1 MSTLLFHAG
10 NEEAVQIVALRQE
23 LDERAFMT
31 RDGQPLRRIFDVKF
45 RMVLQKVSH
54 NAAVFLIIHGTSA
67 VDQDAA
73 RADALRGAVQDAP
86 LQGRQGLQIAGILA
100 PAQVDFV
107 AQDAEART
115 RRIDQDPV
123 GFAGIFLADG
133 AAVLEQGPH
142 ILETQLLGIVFD
154 EPQLMFVDIAAV
166 DDARR
171 AAQGSQMGRLAAGS
185 SADVEDD
192 FVRLGIDD
200 MGDQL
205 GRFILDDSPA
215 IAEAGQ
221 LVDARI
227 AIEIDAIRR
236 NGSRTGRLALLFQLS
251 QQVFATGDG
260 RIDAQAQCR
269 DGIEILAEPF
279 CIVWAIFF
287 QPAADKPALL
297 MIRQGQ
303 IGCQVFVL
311 IGNDELVPPADTVA
325 QHGIDELGH
334 AFIAEFRRHLDSFV
348 AGCRFGDFGH
358 AENLIQAQA
367 DNGQA
372 DGIELFQLARTD
384 LGNDPVQVIEAAQ
397 GPVNEFCIKT
407 PVPVGKLMLLYR
419 LRDDDI
425 AIPFVPAD
433 SQQALKGN
441 FTYVHRFLPIS
452 KSTGE
457 QHKSRATVFFAAVV
471 PLLCM
476 ESCL

>member
-31 RDGQPLRRIFDVKF
+31 GDGQPLRRIFDVKF

-54 NAAVFLIIHGTSA
+54 NAAVFIIIHGTSA

-86 LQGRQGLQIAGILA
+86 LQGRQGPKIAGILA

-107 AQDAEART
+107 AQDAETRT

-171 AAQGSQMGRLAAGS
+171 AAQGSQMGCLAAGS

-221 LVDARI
+221 FVDITTSSKPIESGTLVRM
-227 AIEIDAIRR
+227 
-236 NGSRTGRLALLFQLS
+236 
-251 QQVFATGDG
+251 
-260 RIDAQAQCR
+260 
-269 DGIEILAEPF
+269 AE
-279 CIVWAIFF
+279 
-287 QPAADKPALL
+287 
-297 MIRQGQ
+297 G
-303 IGCQVFVL
+303 
-311 IGNDELVPPADTVA
+311 
-325 QHGIDELGH
+325 
-334 AFIAEFRRHLDSFV
+334 
-348 AGCRFGDFGH
+348 
-358 AENLIQAQA
+358 
-367 DNGQA
+367 
-372 DGIELFQLARTD
+372 
-384 LGNDPVQVIEAAQ
+384 
-397 GPVNEFCIKT
+397 
-407 PVPVGKLMLLYR
+407 
-419 LRDDDI
+419 
-425 AIPFVPAD
+425 
-433 SQQALKGN
+433 
-441 FTYVHRFLPIS
+441 
-452 KSTGE
+452 
-457 QHKSRATVFFAAVV
+457 
-471 PLLCM
+471 
-476 ESCL
+476 